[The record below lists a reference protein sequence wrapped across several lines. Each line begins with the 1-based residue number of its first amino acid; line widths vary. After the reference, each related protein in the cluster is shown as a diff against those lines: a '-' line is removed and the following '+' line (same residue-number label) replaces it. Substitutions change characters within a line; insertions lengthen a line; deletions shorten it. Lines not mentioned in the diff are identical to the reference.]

1 MAPLGLQ
8 MTTVGSL
15 GGPGMM
21 GDPGKTATRPD
32 PLWECS
38 ENDSAFGNIQPM
50 DSSAMPVTDNNDM
63 WDFISSPFEYTPEDD
78 STNESEGFWEVAGTN
93 LIQPIDKSVVLV
105 QCSG

>member
-1 MAPLGLQ
+1 MVPLGLQ

-21 GDPGKTATRPD
+21 GDPGKAATRPD
-32 PLWECS
+32 PLWECTGIG
-38 ENDSAFGNIQPM
+38 DLQPL
-50 DSSAMPVTDNNDM
+50 DSSAMPATDNNDM

-93 LIQPIDKSVVLV
+93 LIQPIEKSIIEVS
-105 QCSG
+105 CG